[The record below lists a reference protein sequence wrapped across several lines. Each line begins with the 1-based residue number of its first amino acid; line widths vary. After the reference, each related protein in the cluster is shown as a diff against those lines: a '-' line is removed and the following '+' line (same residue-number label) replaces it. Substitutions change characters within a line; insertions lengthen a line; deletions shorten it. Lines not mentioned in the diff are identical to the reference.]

1 MAEPRTPGPVG
12 LKLPPAKKSP
22 VPTTAPAKIPKPG
35 PIGVGA
41 KKSSPPS
48 APSGANVSAQV
59 VSFAEGKSGQR
70 VGDGEC
76 FALADQALKKAGAKS
91 AADYG
96 TITDDADYKWG
107 KQVSLA
113 DAKPGDIV
121 QFRDY
126 EVTRRE
132 EKEDGSWKERTEKRP
147 HHTAIVRSVDGNGL
161 LTVIE
166 QNAPKGSAVRK
177 IQLGFSSTS
186 FSKDKTTTTLTT
198 SGAVW
203 FYRPE
208 TR

>member
-12 LKLPPAKKSP
+12 LKAPPVQRSP
-22 VPTTAPAKIPKPG
+22 GPTTAPAKVPKPG

-96 TITDDADYKWG
+96 TIGDDADYKWG
-107 KQVSLA
+107 QQVSLA
-113 DAKPGDIV
+113 DVKPGDIV

-132 EKEDGSWKERTEKRP
+132 EEKDGSWKERTEKRP
-147 HHTAIVRSVDGNGL
+147 HHTAIVKSVDGNGL

-186 FSKDKTTTTLTT
+186 FSNDKTTTTLTT
-198 SGAVW
+198 RGTVW
-203 FYRPE
+203 FYRPQ
-208 TR
+208 TP